1 MKLETNSFLSRFLTI
16 CTHLLDDWH
25 GNVEGDRDVVW
36 LRYGVYHA
44 MHHAQ
49 YFLSCPF
56 FRLSTGKKRVEQ
68 WLIEIFVTG
77 ARCAQSEKWFEEH
90 ILVVGFQNQEVP
102 MSHTNLITNKRD
114 NRMCR
119 RPRIDCRPADANAVY
134 FHPCPHAHAKC
145 LHSLAIII
153 RKRSKFILG
162 FQNLSHIL

>member
-1 MKLETNSFLSRFLTI
+1 MCCIHGHCYSDLQNCENNLKPFYGTSLLSLLNNFKVPTRCMKLETNSFLSRFLTI

-44 MHHAQ
+44 IHHAQ
-49 YFLSCPF
+49 YFLSF
-56 FRLSTGKKRVEQ
+56 ISKSRSL
-68 WLIEIFVTG
+68 
-77 ARCAQSEKWFEEH
+77 
-90 ILVVGFQNQEVP
+90 
-102 MSHTNLITNKRD
+102 SHTNLITNKRD

-162 FQNLSHIL
+162 FQNLSHII